1 MNIDDVI
8 KSVERAHRVPPRGEG
23 SRELLE
29 EVMATQRGA
38 RPVVGCRRAY
48 LRPIRRWPIALSV
61 TAGLAAAVMAV
72 SWLLPAALGLG
83 PRPAAAALDIEQRDG
98 YYVIK
103 VNDLFAAPERY
114 QAQLRASGLD
124 IRLRLMPASPSVEGS
139 ILADD
144 QRNIGLSNEEI
155 ARRKDLISPIQP
167 PGGCVDRIECPI
179 GVKVPVDFEGR
190 ADIVL
195 GRKARPGELYKQMG
209 RLDVNG
215 EPLHCVAYVNKTVTQ
230 VRELLRQRG
239 LTIGKIVDASM
250 HRERSSTPGSWYVHE
265 GWPLSPGTAQL
276 AAGPTRAAHAPPLGA
291 DCPKHR

>member
-8 KSVERAHRVPPRGEG
+8 KSVERDLRVPPHGEG
-23 SRELLE
+23 TRELLE
-29 EVMATQRGA
+29 EVMATPREASPVAGRG
-38 RPVVGCRRAY
+38 RAS
-48 LRPIRRWPIALSV
+48 LWPIRRWPIALSV
-61 TAGLAAAVMAV
+61 TAGLAAVAMAV
-72 SWLLPAALGLG
+72 SWLLPAALGVG
-83 PRPAAAALDIEQRDG
+83 PRPAAAALEIEQWNG
-98 YYVIK
+98 YFVIK
-103 VNDLFAAPERY
+103 VNDLFAEPERY

-124 IRLRLMPASPSVEGS
+124 IRLRLVPASPSVEGS
-139 ILADD
+139 IFSWD
-144 QRNIGLSNEEI
+144 QRIFGLSNEEI

-179 GVKVPVDFEGR
+179 GVKVPVDFKGQ

-215 EPLHCVAYVNKTVTQ
+215 EPLHCVAYVNKTLTQ
-230 VRELLRQRG
+230 VSELLRHRG
-239 LTIGKIVDASM
+239 LTIGKIVDAAT

-276 AAGPTRAAHAPPLGA
+276 AAGPTRAAQAPPLGA
-291 DCPKHR
+291 NCP